1 MMSSILFFFV
11 PTVIFMGLV
20 APLWL
25 VLHYLSKSRATKG
38 LSEDDRH
45 TLSSAMAQVERLEE
59 RIGTLETILDAEHP
73 QWRDNESDPRY
84 QQSTRR

>member
-1 MMSSILFFFV
+1 MSSILFFFV

-25 VLHYLSKSRATKG
+25 VLHYVSKSRSAKG

-45 TLSSAMAQVERLEE
+45 TLTSALAQVERLEE

-73 QWRDNESDPRY
+73 QWRETESGHRY
-84 QQSTRR
+84 QDSTRS

>member
-1 MMSSILFFFV
+1 MSSILFFFI

-25 VLHYLSKSRATKG
+25 VLHYLSKSRMEKG
-38 LSEDDRH
+38 LSSEDRD
-45 TLSSAMAQVERLEE
+45 TLAAALAQVEKLEA

-73 QWRDNESDPRY
+73 RWREEESGQSY

>member
-1 MMSSILFFFV
+1 MSSILFFFV

-25 VLHYLSKSRATKG
+25 VLHYVSKSRAHKG

-45 TLSSAMAQVERLEE
+45 TLRSALAQVEKLEE

-73 QWRDNESDPRY
+73 QWRDDEANHRY
-84 QQSTRR
+84 QGSTRR